1 MGVRWAHW
9 GVAQSLEPSPSHS
22 KFAAFK
28 YERKKKKSWQKR
40 TNLKW
45 RKKKCQASGYLK
57 VICLCRIFNDLF
69 GGLGKIV
76 KRSFLVVPRR
86 SSSFLD
92 DSRHHSDHFT
102 WASVRERAARGSEVS
117 EGARGTSWFTL
128 SGWRQR
134 DDTVRAVCCQWATW
148 NRRRRAISGWK
159 AGNNRK
165 KKLKTKHCFAP
176 PSSKMSLK
184 LNRHLLGPHQSVLV
198 FIIIFFQIFVWSE
211 KVWSIHVRKFTFT
224 ELFTERILKVPHS
237 KIWKEKENTGY
248 WI

>member
-28 YERKKKKSWQKR
+28 YERKKKTWQKR

-86 SSSFLD
+86 SWTTHVTTLTTSLEPVSGRGRPGGQRWVKEPEAPLD
-92 DSRHHSDHFT
+92 SHCQAEDNGTTQSEPCAVSGQHETGEEGQFQDGKL
-102 WASVRERAARGSEVS
+102 EIRGKK
-117 EGARGTSWFTL
+117 TPK
-128 SGWRQR
+128 QN
-134 DDTVRAVCCQWATW
+134 TV
-148 NRRRRAISGWK
+148 
-159 AGNNRK
+159 
-165 KKLKTKHCFAP
+165 LPP

>member
-28 YERKKKKSWQKR
+28 YERKKKTWQKR

-45 RKKKCQASGYLK
+45 REKKCQASGYLK

-76 KRSFLVVPRR
+76 KRSFLVVPGRLT
-86 SSSFLD
+86 SPLWPLHLSQCQG
-92 DSRHHSDHFT
+92 
-102 WASVRERAARGSEVS
+102 EGGPGSEVS

-159 AGNNRK
+159 AGNKRK
-165 KKLKTKHCFAP
+165 KNQNKTLFCPP

-211 KVWSIHVRKFTFT
+211 KVWSMKYSRKEVYFYRTFH
-224 ELFTERILKVPHS
+224 R
-237 KIWKEKENTGY
+237 ENSQSTS
-248 WI
+248 